1 MARPCVHGEVCRAY
15 MRRFGILAILSKKC
29 PKGCE
34 FYEPKE
40 SNAA

>member
-29 PKGCE
+29 PKCGAE
-34 FYEPKE
+34 VILKG
-40 SNAA
+40 